1 MRISFSIVQ
10 RTRWLLYS
18 GEPMDLGKIWERYG
32 LYIALGFMMLMMISY
47 SIQWLRVG
55 VGQSIDLAFAPLVEG
70 FRIPFFILIV
80 ILSAFTGLYSST
92 IQKYTIDYERMAT
105 SQERMKEFQ
114 AEYREAQL
122 SQDEKRIKKLEAKKD
137 RVMRE
142 QLEMAQ
148 QQYKPMAY
156 ILILTVPIF
165 FWLLYRLGQIH
176 STLNLPYNSMIMITL
191 PFAGSHNLT
200 DPVLW
205 VMPAWIIWYMIC
217 SLTIS
222 QVIRKALNIG
232 GI

>member
-1 MRISFSIVQ
+1 
-10 RTRWLLYS
+10 
-18 GEPMDLGKIWERYG
+18 MDLGKIWERYG

-92 IQKYTIDYERMAT
+92 IQKYTIDYERMAK

-156 ILILTVPIF
+156 ILILTGSGRFTV
-165 FWLLYRLGQIH
+165 R
-176 STLNLPYNSMIMITL
+176 STYHTT
-191 PFAGSHNLT
+191 A
-200 DPVLW
+200 
-205 VMPAWIIWYMIC
+205 
-217 SLTIS
+217 
-222 QVIRKALNIG
+222 
-232 GI
+232 